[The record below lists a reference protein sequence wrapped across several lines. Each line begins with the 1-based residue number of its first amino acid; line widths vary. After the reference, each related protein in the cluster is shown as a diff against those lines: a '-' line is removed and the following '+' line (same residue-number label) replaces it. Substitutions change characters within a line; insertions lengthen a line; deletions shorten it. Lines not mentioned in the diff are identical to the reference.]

1 MPKSDWLP
9 FQLGTVGDVSDTLAP
24 WLLPDGY
31 GRPALA
37 ALLREGSVVTEAGRF
52 AARRGATRRARRRTP
67 VTGRAAARVA
77 EPVLLVPGFLAGD
90 WTLTAMAAELRA
102 RGFRT
107 YRSRIHAN
115 VGCTVDSALALE
127 ARLEQLAE
135 RRDARVQIVGHSLGG
150 MIARGLAARRPDL
163 VAGIVTLGSPMR
175 APAAHHALLTRG
187 VRMLN
192 RLADAGV
199 PGLMGADCVAG
210 ECAHLSFTESQEP
223 LRGDVAMTN
232 IYSRRDGIV
241 DPRACIDPAGRAVE
255 VRASHIGM
263 AFDPR
268 VIDAVTEAL
277 LRQSSAY
284 AAPVTAAETA

>member
-1 MPKSDWLP
+1 MSN
-9 FQLGTVGDVSDTLAP
+9 TLAP

-37 ALLREGSVVTEAGRF
+37 ALLREGSLVTEAGRY
-52 AARRGATRRARRRTP
+52 AARRSATRHARRRTP
-67 VTGRAAARVA
+67 YAARAAERAA

-107 YRSRIHAN
+107 YRSQIHAN
-115 VGCTVDSALALE
+115 VGCTLSSALLLE
-127 ARLEQLAE
+127 ARLEQIAE
-135 RRDARVQIVGHSLGG
+135 RRDARVRIVGHSLGG

-163 VAGIVTLGSPMR
+163 VAGIVTMGSPMR
-175 APAAHHALLTRG
+175 APAAHHAVLTRG
-187 VRMLN
+187 VRVLN
-192 RLADAGV
+192 RLSDAGV
-199 PGLMGADCVAG
+199 PGLMSADCVAG

-223 LRGDVAMTN
+223 LRDDVAMTN

-241 DPRACIDPAGRAVE
+241 DWRACRDPQGEAVE

-263 AFDPR
+263 AVDPR
-268 VIDAVTEAL
+268 VIDLVAGALSAPPAGIAV
-277 LRQSSAY
+277 RMGRDSA
-284 AAPVTAAETA
+284 

>member
-1 MPKSDWLP
+1 MSN
-9 FQLGTVGDVSDTLAP
+9 TLAP

-37 ALLREGSVVTEAGRF
+37 ALLREGSLVTEAGRY
-52 AARRGATRRARRRTP
+52 AARRSATRHARRRTP
-67 VTGRAAARVA
+67 YAARAAARAA

-102 RGFRT
+102 QGFRT
-107 YRSRIHAN
+107 YRSQIHAN
-115 VGCTVDSALALE
+115 IGCTLSSALVLE

-135 RRDARVQIVGHSLGG
+135 RRDARVRIVGHSLGG

-163 VAGIVTLGSPMR
+163 VAGIVTMGSPMR
-175 APAAHHALLTRG
+175 APAAHHAVLTRG
-187 VRMLN
+187 VRVLN

-199 PGLMGADCVAG
+199 PGLMSADCVAG

-223 LRGDVAMTN
+223 LRADVAMTN

-241 DPRACIDPAGRAVE
+241 DWRACRDPQGEAVE

-263 AFDPR
+263 AVDPR
-268 VIDAVTEAL
+268 VIEVVVRAL
-277 LRQSSAY
+277 NAPPAGVSVRMGRDSA
-284 AAPVTAAETA
+284 

>member
-1 MPKSDWLP
+1 MSN
-9 FQLGTVGDVSDTLAP
+9 TLAP

-37 ALLREGSVVTEAGRF
+37 ALLREGSLVTEAGRF
-52 AARRGATRRARRRTP
+52 AARRGATRRVRRRTP
-67 VTGRAAARVA
+67 LAGRSATRVA
-77 EPVLLVPGFLAGD
+77 EPVLLIPGFLAGD

-107 YRSRIHAN
+107 YRSHIHAN
-115 VGCTVDSALALE
+115 VGCTLGSALALE
-127 ARLEQLAE
+127 QRLEQIAE

-163 VAGIVTLGSPMR
+163 VAGIVTMGSPMR
-175 APAAHHALLTRG
+175 APAAHHAVLTRG
-187 VRMLN
+187 VRVLN

-199 PGLMGADCVAG
+199 PGLMSEDCVAG
-210 ECAHLSFTESQEP
+210 ECAHLSFTESQQP
-223 LRGDVAMTN
+223 LRADVAMTN

-241 DPRACIDPAGRAVE
+241 DWRACIDPAGHAVE

-263 AFDPR
+263 ALDPR
-268 VIDAVTEAL
+268 VMDVVAGAL
-277 LRQSSAY
+277 VVPDVRRTRHLGRDSA
-284 AAPVTAAETA
+284 